1 MFKRLLERDTIATG
15 LLLGLGAIIATAA
28 LLTLGLLVAGQPLGS
43 HLRWYAA
50 CFVPPLLLLRYVI
63 KLQCITITKTLI
75 ITLFLTFI
83 PFMAYLIRSNN
94 LLIQ

>member
-1 MFKRLLERDTIATG
+1 MLKRLLERDTIATG
-15 LLLGLGAIIATAA
+15 ILLGLGAIIATAV

-63 KLQCITITKTLI
+63 KLQRITITKTLI

>member
-1 MFKRLLERDTIATG
+1 MLKRLLESDTITTG
-15 LLLGLGAIIATAA
+15 LILGLGSIAATAV
-28 LLTLGLLVAGQPLGS
+28 LLTLGLLVFGMAPEE

-63 KLQCITITKTLI
+63 KLQLITITKTLI

>member
-1 MFKRLLERDTIATG
+1 MLKRLLERDTIATG

-63 KLQCITITKTLI
+63 KLQRITITKTLI

>member
-15 LLLGLGAIIATAA
+15 LLLGLGAIIATAV
-28 LLTLGLLVAGQPLGS
+28 LLTLGLLVAGQPMGS

-63 KLQCITITKTLI
+63 KLQRITITKTLI

>member
-1 MFKRLLERDTIATG
+1 MLKRLLERDTITTG
-15 LLLGLGAIIATAA
+15 LLLGLGSIIATAA

-63 KLQCITITKTLI
+63 KLQRITITKTLI

>member
-1 MFKRLLERDTIATG
+1 MLKRLLERDTIATG

-28 LLTLGLLVAGQPLGS
+28 LLTLGLLVAGPPLGS

-63 KLQCITITKTLI
+63 KLQRITITKTLI